1 MICCGLDEAGRGP
14 LAGPIVGCGI
24 ILHVSSTHLET
35 LCKMKIRDGKLLSPI
50 QRNKIFHALTPP
62 IATVVSTSISV
73 GGINRN
79 GIGWA
84 NKELFRRLIRTI
96 PAEQYIIDG
105 NLRMKLRNNSINIQ
119 SIVDADATIPEVI
132 LAGICA
138 KVIRD
143 TMMRRLSLRYP
154 HYGWERNA
162 GYGTS
167 AHIKAIRQN
176 GITLHHRIQFVR
188 TALLKNSIIQ

>member
-14 LAGPIVGCGI
+14 LAGPIVGCGV
-24 ILHVSSTHLET
+24 ILYTSSSILET
-35 LCKMKIRDGKLLSPI
+35 LCGVKIRDGKLLTSI
-50 QRNKIFHALTPP
+50 QRDKIFQVLTNSRAYL
-62 IATVVSTSISV
+62 ISASISARS
-73 GGINRN
+73 INRN

-84 NKELFRRLIRTI
+84 NKEIFRRLIRTI

-105 NLRMKLRNNSINIQ
+105 NLRIGIRNKSKNIQ
-119 SIVDADATIPEVI
+119 SIVDADATILEVI

-143 TMMRRLSLRYP
+143 KMMRRLSLRYP

-162 GYGTS
+162 GYGTR
-167 AHIKAIRQN
+167 AHIDAIRQN
-176 GITLHHRIQFVR
+176 GITPHHRAQFVR
-188 TALLKNSIIQ
+188 TALSKNLITR